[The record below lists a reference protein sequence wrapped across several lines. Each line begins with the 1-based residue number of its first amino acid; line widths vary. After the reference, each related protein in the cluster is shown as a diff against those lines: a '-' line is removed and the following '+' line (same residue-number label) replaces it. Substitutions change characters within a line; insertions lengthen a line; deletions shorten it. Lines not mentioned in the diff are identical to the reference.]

1 MDLTLD
7 VVSPRSRLAILLKD
21 FAQIDDDREP
31 CRIMYRLDEVLFLPP
46 AQQF

>member
-7 VVSPRSRLAILLKD
+7 AVSPRSRLATLLKD

-31 CRIMYRLDEVLFLPP
+31 CRIKYRLDEVLFC
-46 AQQF
+46 